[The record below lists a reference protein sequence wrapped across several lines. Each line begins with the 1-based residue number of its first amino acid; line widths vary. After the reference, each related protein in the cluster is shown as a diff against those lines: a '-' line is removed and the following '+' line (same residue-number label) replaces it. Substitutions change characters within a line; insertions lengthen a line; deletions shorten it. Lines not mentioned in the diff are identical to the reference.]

1 MPVPFCLI
9 RSLRLLVLAG
19 AVAAAL
25 PARANDYA
33 NVSQLVRSGKYAD
46 ALVKADQYLS
56 AKPRDPQMRF
66 LKGVIQSES
75 GKTQEA
81 IQTFTRLTQDYPELP
96 EPYNNL
102 AVLYAAQNQFDK
114 ARSALEMA
122 IRTNPSYA
130 TAHENLGDIYAR
142 LAGQAYGKALQLEG
156 ANSNGTNGTGSNSSG
171 SNGSAPST
179 QPKLELI
186 RDIFATGSAS
196 RATVAAVAP
205 APMPVPAPT
214 PAPAPAPAPIPT
226 PAVSTPII
234 ATPASTGAP
243 TAMTAPVASSQITA
257 TAMPDASAEDK
268 KHLQAAVLAWAQAW
282 STKDMASYLHAY
294 SKDFDTPGHLSRKD
308 WEKQRRDRIVGKSTI
323 SVKIE
328 SLSIRIHGD
337 KAQTQFRQ
345 DYKADALSVSSRKTL
360 HWVKT
365 GERWFIV
372 KESTGG

>member
-1 MPVPFCLI
+1 MSLFGKSPYMPVPFCLT

-25 PARANDYA
+25 PAHADDYA
-33 NVSQLVRSGKYAD
+33 NVSQLMRSGKHTD
-46 ALVKADQYLS
+46 ALAKADQYLS

-81 IQTFTRLTQDYPELP
+81 IQTFTGLTQDYPELP

-156 ANSNGTNGTGSNSSG
+156 NGSAGSGNSSG
-171 SNGSAPST
+171 NGNSGNSGNSAGA

-186 RDIFATGSAS
+186 RNMFAAGPSA
-196 RATVAAVAP
+196 RPVVAAA
-205 APMPVPAPT
+205 AT
-214 PAPAPAPAPIPT
+214 PAPAPAPTAVPAP
-226 PAVSTPII
+226 STV
-234 ATPASTGAP
+234 TTS
-243 TAMTAPVASSQITA
+243 PVASAQVTA
-257 TAMPDASAEDK
+257 TAVPDASAEDK
-268 KHLQAAVLAWAQAW
+268 KQVQAAVLAWAKAW
-282 STKDMASYLHAY
+282 SAKDMTAYLHAY
-294 SKDFDTPGHLSRKD
+294 SKDFDTPGQLSRKD
-308 WEKQRRDRIVGKSTI
+308 WEKQRRERIVGKSNI

-328 SLSIRIHGD
+328 ALHISLHGN
-337 KAQTQFRQ
+337 KAETQFRQ

-365 GERWFIV
+365 GQRWLIV